1 MGNPISQGRPNGN
14 GTHPYRILVL
24 SDLFPGT
31 KAFSKDNFIGLA
43 EYFNDPNVQKP
54 NMVVYFGGKSGLIPW
69 IPSYEHESQLLMI
82 EDGIN
87 FMSDVPAI
95 IKPHVERL
103 NNALG
108 DPKVYFALGTADS
121 QNIGEIARNLR
132 YAYGHNP
139 QWLLEA
145 LRMVYT
151 NKRATSAIIKSTENS
166 IEALEKQLDKN
177 PKDAQLKAE
186 YQNAKKKL
194 KLNRDE
200 YKELEERA
208 ETLKILV
215 VAARIA
221 RLSKEKLQ
229 MTMDNLEKQLE
240 EKNKEFKALKNENG
254 TAAAYKKTANEAKA
268 ISKLLRA
275 ARKRLEEIGNLEL
288 ESMAQRG
295 SARIEAFTH
304 NVRIKPDIEKIINK
318 LAKMEY
324 YSYINDIDR
333 KHRVAILDKDLTF
346 ISKKLNNF
354 EFTIALK
361 AEPILGTSSKMY
373 NKNSNTLAADNFYRY
388 VETIGKREVLQKP
401 LTMLISGGNVFT
413 SFSVE
418 PTLDLDREKIFVSLA
433 KGTFADREALG
444 ELYNQK
450 IITRT
455 TKTVEKL
462 PPDSSASIVDIFPD
476 GYVAHTSITSEFLKI
491 KRIEAD
497 KRELAVATELIKLKK
512 ANKTAQSSHTADTEA
527 EEIVKDPKLEKLILE
542 QKRPS
547 ELKSYEIP
555 KLSTKQILELI
566 PYAAKEIPNNI
577 KKLAVVAM
585 SDIHEGGWA
594 ENDLL
599 EKAVQKG
606 KEYIHNLDSSRI
618 PILLL
623 NGDIIEGNLA
633 NFKNS
638 PQQLTLPNTFYEYRN
653 YLQKLGLSGDQ
664 INAELVKFF
673 NRVSIIQTISAQAE
687 SVIQKLL
694 PVIDETINKNG
705 YIWIVSGNHFNKT
718 NKTHEYDEATELA
731 GIIKLYL
738 KGKGVSEGRVIVVTG
753 EDYGIGNINIDNED
767 TIRVQ
772 HKLARALEQK
782 PQAIL
787 QKRVP
792 VAAVFEAH
800 YHEPKHTISGDL
812 QTFETPAMQY
822 EDENTYVSEFPQ
834 AISDATRGFIIAELD
849 LKDNKT
855 IKSVLYPI
863 LRANLERSGEL
874 EKSLYHAFMRDKF
887 AINTHNKNTVSNIK
901 V

>member
-1 MGNPISQGRPNGN
+1 
-14 GTHPYRILVL
+14 
-24 SDLFPGT
+24 
-31 KAFSKDNFIGLA
+31 
-43 EYFNDPNVQKP
+43 
-54 NMVVYFGGKSGLIPW
+54 
-69 IPSYEHESQLLMI
+69 
-82 EDGIN
+82 
-87 FMSDVPAI
+87 
-95 IKPHVERL
+95 
-103 NNALG
+103 
-108 DPKVYFALGTADS
+108 
-121 QNIGEIARNLR
+121 
-132 YAYGHNP
+132 
-139 QWLLEA
+139 
-145 LRMVYT
+145 
-151 NKRATSAIIKSTENS
+151 
-166 IEALEKQLDKN
+166 
-177 PKDAQLKAE
+177 
-186 YQNAKKKL
+186 
-194 KLNRDE
+194 
-200 YKELEERA
+200 
-208 ETLKILV
+208 
-215 VAARIA
+215 
-221 RLSKEKLQ
+221 
-229 MTMDNLEKQLE
+229 
-240 EKNKEFKALKNENG
+240 
-254 TAAAYKKTANEAKA
+254 
-268 ISKLLRA
+268 
-275 ARKRLEEIGNLEL
+275 
-288 ESMAQRG
+288 
-295 SARIEAFTH
+295 AFTH

-694 PVIDETINKNG
+694 PVIDETISKNG

>member
-333 KHRVAILDKDLTF
+333 KHRVAILDK
-346 ISKKLNNF
+346 
-354 EFTIALK
+354 
-361 AEPILGTSSKMY
+361 
-373 NKNSNTLAADNFYRY
+373 
-388 VETIGKREVLQKP
+388 
-401 LTMLISGGNVFT
+401 
-413 SFSVE
+413 
-418 PTLDLDREKIFVSLA
+418 
-433 KGTFADREALG
+433 
-444 ELYNQK
+444 
-450 IITRT
+450 
-455 TKTVEKL
+455 
-462 PPDSSASIVDIFPD
+462 
-476 GYVAHTSITSEFLKI
+476 
-491 KRIEAD
+491 
-497 KRELAVATELIKLKK
+497 
-512 ANKTAQSSHTADTEA
+512 
-527 EEIVKDPKLEKLILE
+527 
-542 QKRPS
+542 
-547 ELKSYEIP
+547 
-555 KLSTKQILELI
+555 
-566 PYAAKEIPNNI
+566 
-577 KKLAVVAM
+577 
-585 SDIHEGGWA
+585 
-594 ENDLL
+594 
-599 EKAVQKG
+599 
-606 KEYIHNLDSSRI
+606 
-618 PILLL
+618 
-623 NGDIIEGNLA
+623 
-633 NFKNS
+633 
-638 PQQLTLPNTFYEYRN
+638 
-653 YLQKLGLSGDQ
+653 
-664 INAELVKFF
+664 
-673 NRVSIIQTISAQAE
+673 
-687 SVIQKLL
+687 
-694 PVIDETINKNG
+694 
-705 YIWIVSGNHFNKT
+705 
-718 NKTHEYDEATELA
+718 
-731 GIIKLYL
+731 
-738 KGKGVSEGRVIVVTG
+738 
-753 EDYGIGNINIDNED
+753 
-767 TIRVQ
+767 
-772 HKLARALEQK
+772 
-782 PQAIL
+782 
-787 QKRVP
+787 
-792 VAAVFEAH
+792 
-800 YHEPKHTISGDL
+800 
-812 QTFETPAMQY
+812 
-822 EDENTYVSEFPQ
+822 
-834 AISDATRGFIIAELD
+834 
-849 LKDNKT
+849 
-855 IKSVLYPI
+855 
-863 LRANLERSGEL
+863 
-874 EKSLYHAFMRDKF
+874 
-887 AINTHNKNTVSNIK
+887 
-901 V
+901 

>member
-1 MGNPISQGRPNGN
+1 
-14 GTHPYRILVL
+14 
-24 SDLFPGT
+24 
-31 KAFSKDNFIGLA
+31 
-43 EYFNDPNVQKP
+43 
-54 NMVVYFGGKSGLIPW
+54 MVVYFGGKSGLIPW

-95 IKPHVERL
+95 IKPHIERL

-547 ELKSYEIP
+547 ELKGYEIP
-555 KLSTKQILELI
+555 KLSTKQISGLI
-566 PYAAKEIPNNI
+566 PYAAKETPNNI

-585 SDIHEGGWA
+585 SDIHEGGLA

-694 PVIDETINKNG
+694 PVIDETISKNG